1 MSLTTSSVRK
11 LSLLFGLGAI
21 IAVGT
26 PAIAVTA
33 QEKLN
38 TCTFGADFQKL
49 KGKPRDAFIKR
60 CMADADPAE
69 VVRQPQTTGPTQPA
83 PVVRPIETP
92 APSTSKSATSVPPPA
107 QAQRVPDSG
116 ISHAFLIGLL
126 LAGAALGTLRTTLRL
141 SAKRINAVA
150 LSFPNETR
158 RRFGMWPGNL
168 YEYEQGIGWTRV
180 LGRSWHGTS
189 IPDLIDNEARV
200 RREREMKWRRR
211 TDIAALVAVLAI
223 LLGIIK
229 LLIYPLPLAAFMNI
243 LSIDGFVS
251 IYGTVLVNII
261 NVVSYVLG
269 IENAFLR
276 LLLAF
281 FALSVPITMVLIG
294 WRSALAAFIRFGP
307 AVYWEIMYL
316 LGFQWLDG
324 AMVFDASPNELLIAA
339 RNQRERKSAGN
350 AGEEGRARRAQ
361 QERASRTRQQRSE
374 PPPPHERDPAKNLKD
389 AIELFGLD
397 EHSFT
402 YDDLNAAW
410 KKIVQKYHPDRFDGL
425 AEELLHAAQEK
436 LKTINA
442 ARDLIK
448 RWKGWK

>member
-1 MSLTTSSVRK
+1 MSLATSSVCE
-11 LSLLFGLGAI
+11 LALLFGLGAV
-21 IAVGT
+21 IAVCT

-60 CMADADPAE
+60 CMADDDPAE
-69 VVRQPQTTGPTQPA
+69 GARQPQTTGRTQPP
-83 PVVRPIETP
+83 PVVRPVETP

-107 QAQRVPDSG
+107 QAQREPSSD
-116 ISHAFLIGLL
+116 ISHAFLIGLF
-126 LAGAALGTLRTTLRL
+126 LAGAALGTLRTSLRL

-150 LSFPNETR
+150 LSFPDETR

-189 IPDLIDNEARV
+189 IPDLMDNEARV

-211 TDIAALVAVLAI
+211 TDIAVLAAVLAI

-243 LSIDGFVS
+243 LSIDGFVR
-251 IYGTVLVNII
+251 IYATVLVNIV

-269 IENAFLR
+269 IENGFLR
-276 LLLAF
+276 LLLAL
-281 FALSVPITMVLIG
+281 FALSIPITMVLIG
-294 WRSALAAFIRFGP
+294 WRSALAAFVRFGP

-316 LGFQWLDG
+316 LGFQWVDG

-339 RNQRERKSAGN
+339 RNHRERRSDRDTE
-350 AGEEGRARRAQ
+350 GEERARRAQ
-361 QERASRTRQQRSE
+361 QERASRTHQQRSE
-374 PPPPHERDPAKNLKD
+374 RPPPHEPNPAKNLKD

-410 KKIVQKYHPDRFDGL
+410 KKIAKKYHPDPYQGL
-425 AEELLHAAQEK
+425 AEELLDAAQEK

-442 ARDLIK
+442 AHDLIK